1 MNDWENEALTRDR
14 YTYGEVKVLGKG
26 IKAELEKL
34 KMFKMIKRTKEQET
48 REVKR
53 SLQCIIDNALEMMA
67 PADAKNYLTAKLLEI
82 GGPVP

>member
-34 KMFKMIKRTKEQET
+34 KMFKMIKRTKE
-48 REVKR
+48 
-53 SLQCIIDNALEMMA
+53 
-67 PADAKNYLTAKLLEI
+67 
-82 GGPVP
+82 

>member
-1 MNDWENEALTRDR
+1 MDNWENEALTRDR

-34 KMFKMIKRTKEQET
+34 KMFKMIKRSREQEQ

-53 SLQCIIDNALEMMA
+53 SVECIMDNTLELMS
-67 PADAKNYLTAKLLEI
+67 PQDASDYLTRKL
-82 GGPVP
+82 